1 MQFQPYLAAI
11 LQAELLLFPRPTQSI
26 PIETESRKESR
37 RSRKQKT
44 PPFFATAMYPFRTGT
59 NIPEDQ
65 DLSETRNVVTV
76 QRFVEEVINRG
87 RLEAADELVH
97 EDFVELDPLPGQRQ
111 GRQGL
116 KDVIGMIRTGFPDID
131 WVIEETI
138 ASGDK
143 VVTRFKWSGTHRG
156 DFLGVPA
163 TGRKVTVHGVVID
176 RLSDGMMADSR
187 ILMNTLGLM
196 QQLGVIPGPP
206 SA

>member
-1 MQFQPYLAAI
+1 
-11 LQAELLLFPRPTQSI
+11 
-26 PIETESRKESR
+26 
-37 RSRKQKT
+37 
-44 PPFFATAMYPFRTGT
+44 
-59 NIPEDQ
+59 
-65 DLSETRNVVTV
+65 
-76 QRFVEEVINRG
+76 VEEVINQG

-97 EDFVELDPLPGQRQ
+97 EDFLELDPLPGQQQ

-116 KDVIGMIRTGFPDID
+116 KDVIGMLRTAFPDIH

-156 DFLGVPA
+156 DFVGVPA
-163 TGRKVTVHGVVID
+163 TGRKVTVPGVVID
-176 RLSDGMMADSR
+176 RLSGGRMADSR
-187 ILMNTLGLM
+187 ILMDSLGLM